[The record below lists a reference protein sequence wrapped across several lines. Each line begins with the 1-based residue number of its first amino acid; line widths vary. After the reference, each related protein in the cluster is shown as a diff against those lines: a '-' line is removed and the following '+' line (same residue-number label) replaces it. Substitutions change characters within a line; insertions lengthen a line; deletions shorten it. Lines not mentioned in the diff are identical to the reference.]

1 MSKEPAK
8 LPEYLKLKNADTIL
22 KYGGDILSSESFL
35 SQKEYLQHGKVSVY
49 DHVIYVADKSL
60 SYAKRLHL
68 KIDEE
73 ALVRGA
79 LLHDYYLYDWHI
91 EGAFH
96 RGHIIMHPREAASKA
111 KQDFKISKKEENMI
125 RRHMFPLTITPPRY
139 REGWLISWADKT
151 SAVSE
156 TLGKKARRTKAQRAA
171 DSAKKAAIAKAKKA
185 EARVAKAKK
194 SAK

>member
-1 MSKEPAK
+1 MSKKTTADNTDPISH
-8 LPEYLKLKNADTIL
+8 LKLKNREIIE
-22 KYGGDILSSESFL
+22 KYASDILNDETFQL
-35 SQKEYLQHGKVSVY
+35 QKEYLQHGKVSVY

-68 KIDEE
+68 KIDEK

-91 EGAFH
+91 HGAFY
-96 RGHIIMHPREAASKA
+96 RGHIIRHPKEAAEKA
-111 KQDFKISKKEENMI
+111 RQDFKTSKKEESII

-139 REGWLISWADKT
+139 KEGWLVSWADKT

-156 TLGKKARRTKAQRAA
+156 TLGKKARRAKANRAKEKKA
-171 DSAKKAAIAKAKKA
+171 KQSAK
-185 EARVAKAKK
+185 
-194 SAK
+194 

>member
-1 MSKEPAK
+1 MSKKTTSDTGPLAD
-8 LPEYLKLKNADTIL
+8 LNLKNADIIE
-22 KYGGDILSSESFL
+22 KYASDILNDETFQ
-35 SQKEYLQHGKVSVY
+35 SQKEYLQHGKVSVR

-68 KIDEE
+68 KVDEE

-91 EGAFH
+91 HGAFY
-96 RGHIIMHPREAASKA
+96 RGHIIKHPREAAERA
-111 KQDFKISKKEENMI
+111 RQDFKTSKKEESII

-139 REGWLISWADKT
+139 KEGWLVSWADKT

-156 TLGKKARRTKAQRAA
+156 TFGKKARHAKARRAKA
-171 DSAKKAAIAKAKKA
+171 AAAKKAA
-185 EARVAKAKK
+185 AKK

>member
-1 MSKEPAK
+1 MSKKPTTEDADPLAN
-8 LPEYLKLKNADTIL
+8 LKLKNRETIE
-22 KYGGDILSSESFL
+22 KYASDILNDDTFKL
-35 SQKEYLQHGKVSVY
+35 QKEYLQHGKVSVY

-68 KIDEE
+68 KISEKE
-73 ALVRGA
+73 LVRGA

-91 EGAFH
+91 HGAFY
-96 RGHIIMHPREAASKA
+96 RGHIIRHPKEAAEKA
-111 KQDFKISKKEENMI
+111 RQDFKTSKKEESII

-139 REGWLISWADKT
+139 KEGWLVSWADKT

-156 TLGKKARRTKAQRAA
+156 TLGKKARRAKANR
-171 DSAKKAAIAKAKKA
+171 AKAKKA
-185 EARVAKAKK
+185 KQ

>member
-1 MSKEPAK
+1 MSKTTTDTNDPLAN
-8 LPEYLKLKNADTIL
+8 LNLKNREIIE
-22 KYGGDILSSESFL
+22 KYASDILNDETFRL
-35 SQKEYLQHGKVSVY
+35 QKEYLQHGKVSVY

-68 KIDEE
+68 KIDEK

-91 EGAFH
+91 HGAFY
-96 RGHIIMHPREAASKA
+96 RGHIIRHPREAAERA
-111 KQDFKISKKEENMI
+111 RQDFKTSKKEESII

-139 REGWLISWADKT
+139 KEGWLVSWADKT

-156 TLGKKARRTKAQRAA
+156 TLGKKARRAKANR
-171 DSAKKAAIAKAKKA
+171 AKAKKA
-185 EARVAKAKK
+185 KQ